1 MQDWIS
7 NCLKEEIFPKSNKML
22 KLLAEQPL
30 QIGETTQGNEARY
43 IEVYDILKPYRTL
56 KRKAEVSEY
65 STVRDAKDNGISLK
79 IWFHKEKNE
88 LLKVEDIPEEY
99 DSSKDMWS
107 FYDKIYDNIFLNIEK
122 SSLEFVYYKK
132 YVRYYKTIENIKYGG
147 EIDFNFSAEGKKSKF
162 KNFNTIVEKD
172 EACIDDSIKEKI
184 YKLLKMI
191 KKHHHSIENVS
202 LMPSNGNMQFTK
214 QSIGNDRFDVMA
226 FAIDEYCK
234 GNTSLLLAHCS
245 PEYLKTLKRYMN
257 DICYDK
263 EQEKLVSKFYFEKI
277 YNIRDDLGLINS
289 IIESGKKAIDSAERV
304 LEYMDL
310 AYRVWI
316 CRLGHYYNNKKIKEC
331 YEERCTLEGEY
342 KEIQGVLKEIKN
354 N

>member
-1 MQDWIS
+1 
-7 NCLKEEIFPKSNKML
+7 
-22 KLLAEQPL
+22 
-30 QIGETTQGNEARY
+30 
-43 IEVYDILKPYRTL
+43 
-56 KRKAEVSEY
+56 
-65 STVRDAKDNGISLK
+65 
-79 IWFHKEKNE
+79 
-88 LLKVEDIPEEY
+88 
-99 DSSKDMWS
+99 MWS

-214 QSIGNDRFDVMA
+214 QSIGNDRFNVFKYSGLQCA
-226 FAIDEYCK
+226 NSNEVFPLQYSSIANAI
-234 GNTSLLLAHCS
+234 TS
-245 PEYLKTLKRYMN
+245 KRYMN

-310 AYRVWI
+310 AYRVLI
-316 CRLGHYYNNKKIKEC
+316 FVALLFIANYLIYLFVSPSETEVVAQAHQFLLINAFFYIPLVLVNTVRF
-331 YEERCTLEGEY
+331 T
-342 KEIQGVLKEIKN
+342 IQGMGFSGFAMFAGVAEMIARSLIGLVFVPIFGFSAACFASPLAWILADAFLVPAFIHCLHKLQKAKSSQVTSLY
-354 N
+354 

>member
-30 QIGETTQGNEARY
+30 QIGETPQGNEARY
-43 IEVYDILKPYRTL
+43 IEVYDILKPYRSL

-122 SSLEFVYYKK
+122 SSLESAYNKK

-147 EIDFNFSAEGKKSKF
+147 EIDFNFSTEGKKSKL

-172 EACIDDSIKEKI
+172 EACIDDSFKEKI
-184 YKLLKMI
+184 YKLLEMI